1 MRVHFE
7 DVGSDDIH
15 LTLIEPEFSQQNE
28 KTIYAIDTTIYT
40 PILVT
45 MAVLV
50 LFFFFFLKMVLTPW
64 RESRSEL
71 LVTTVVV

>member
-7 DVGSDDIH
+7 DVGSNDIH

-50 LFFFFFLKMVLTPW
+50 LFFFFLKMVLTPW